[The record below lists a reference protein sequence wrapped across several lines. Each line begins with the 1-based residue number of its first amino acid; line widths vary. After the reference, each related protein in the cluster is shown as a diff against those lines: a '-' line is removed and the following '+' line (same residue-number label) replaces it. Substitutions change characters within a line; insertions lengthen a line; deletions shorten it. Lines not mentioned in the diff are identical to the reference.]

1 MKRQLMTGLFAALAF
16 TAVAQSNE
24 WRDPEVNAVNRAPMH
39 ANFFAYETAEVAAK
53 DAKEQSQNFMTLNGP
68 WKFFWV
74 KNADARPTDFWR
86 TDYNDKGWNN
96 MPVPGVWELN
106 GYGDPLYVNV
116 GYAWREQFK
125 NNPPEVPTVNNHVG
139 SYRREIMVPASW
151 NGKEIIAHFGSVTSN
166 MYLWVNGKYVGY
178 SEDSKLEAEFNLT
191 PYLKPGQKNLI
202 AFQVFRWC
210 DGRDIEN

>member
-16 TAVAQSNE
+16 TAVAQSKE

-106 GYGDPLYVNV
+106 GYGDPLYETLVTLGVSNSRTTRPRSLPLITM
-116 GYAWREQFK
+116 W
-125 NNPPEVPTVNNHVG
+125 VPTVVRSWFLPAG
-139 SYRREIMVPASW
+139 TDKRSSPISVPLPPICIC
-151 NGKEIIAHFGSVTSN
+151 G
-166 MYLWVNGKYVGY
+166 
-178 SEDSKLEAEFNLT
+178 
-191 PYLKPGQKNLI
+191 
-202 AFQVFRWC
+202 
-210 DGRDIEN
+210 

>member
-24 WRDPEVNAVNRAPMH
+24 WRNPEVNAVNRAPMH

-116 GYAWREQFK
+116 GYA
-125 NNPPEVPTVNNHVG
+125 
-139 SYRREIMVPASW
+139 
-151 NGKEIIAHFGSVTSN
+151 
-166 MYLWVNGKYVGY
+166 
-178 SEDSKLEAEFNLT
+178 
-191 PYLKPGQKNLI
+191 
-202 AFQVFRWC
+202 
-210 DGRDIEN
+210 

>member
-1 MKRQLMTGLFAALAF
+1 
-16 TAVAQSNE
+16 
-24 WRDPEVNAVNRAPMH
+24 
-39 ANFFAYETAEVAAK
+39 
-53 DAKEQSQNFMTLNGP
+53 
-68 WKFFWV
+68 
-74 KNADARPTDFWR
+74 
-86 TDYNDKGWNN
+86 

-191 PYLKPGQKNLI
+191 PYLKPGQKNPDCFPKYSAGVMALI
-202 AFQVFRWC
+202 WKTKISSVTAVSDVIVIYTPVTQSNRSPIYV
-210 DGRDIEN
+210 

>member
-1 MKRQLMTGLFAALAF
+1 
-16 TAVAQSNE
+16 
-24 WRDPEVNAVNRAPMH
+24 
-39 ANFFAYETAEVAAK
+39 
-53 DAKEQSQNFMTLNGP
+53 MTLNGP

-139 SYRREIMVPASW
+139 SYRRETLHWPRLRHRYRIYRKDRTRSYHP
-151 NGKEIIAHFGSVTSN
+151 GS
-166 MYLWVNGKYVGY
+166 
-178 SEDSKLEAEFNLT
+178 
-191 PYLKPGQKNLI
+191 
-202 AFQVFRWC
+202 
-210 DGRDIEN
+210 GRYERRSS

>member
-151 NGKEIIAHFGSVTSN
+151 NGKEIIAHFGSVTS
-166 MYLWVNGKYVGY
+166 YCTLK
-178 SEDSKLEAEFNLT
+178 SSLLAFNVRIVSGINTITVLRRISHR
-191 PYLKPGQKNLI
+191 LKST
-202 AFQVFRWC
+202 
-210 DGRDIEN
+210 DIFAVPL

>member
-151 NGKEIIAHFGSVTSN
+151 NGKEIIAHFGSVSKYSAGVMALIWKTKISSVTAVSDVIVIYTPVTQSN
-166 MYLWVNGKYVGY
+166 RSPIYV
-178 SEDSKLEAEFNLT
+178 
-191 PYLKPGQKNLI
+191 
-202 AFQVFRWC
+202 
-210 DGRDIEN
+210 

>member
-24 WRDPEVNAVNRAPMH
+24 WRNPEVNAVNRATMH

-86 TDYNDKGWNN
+86 TDYNDKGSTR
-96 MPVPGVWELN
+96 P
-106 GYGDPLYVNV
+106 
-116 GYAWREQFK
+116 
-125 NNPPEVPTVNNHVG
+125 
-139 SYRREIMVPASW
+139 
-151 NGKEIIAHFGSVTSN
+151 
-166 MYLWVNGKYVGY
+166 
-178 SEDSKLEAEFNLT
+178 
-191 PYLKPGQKNLI
+191 
-202 AFQVFRWC
+202 
-210 DGRDIEN
+210 

>member
-74 KNADARPTDFWR
+74 KR
-86 TDYNDKGWNN
+86 TLTLVLPISGGPITTTKDGTICLC
-96 MPVPGVWELN
+96 PV
-106 GYGDPLYVNV
+106 YGN
-116 GYAWREQFK
+116 
-125 NNPPEVPTVNNHVG
+125 
-139 SYRREIMVPASW
+139 
-151 NGKEIIAHFGSVTSN
+151 
-166 MYLWVNGKYVGY
+166 
-178 SEDSKLEAEFNLT
+178 
-191 PYLKPGQKNLI
+191 
-202 AFQVFRWC
+202 
-210 DGRDIEN
+210 